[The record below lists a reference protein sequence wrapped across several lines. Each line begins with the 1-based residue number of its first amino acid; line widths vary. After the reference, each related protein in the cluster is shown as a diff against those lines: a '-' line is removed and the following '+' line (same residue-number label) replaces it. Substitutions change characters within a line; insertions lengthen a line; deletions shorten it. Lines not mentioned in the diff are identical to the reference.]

1 MALLQPKLSLKVA
14 QRQIL
19 TPGLM
24 QMVSVLALNKLE
36 LKEMI
41 NAEITENPIL
51 EEIEESVP
59 LLDEVAAEEIQHD
72 RATEMREA
80 EAEPEKRTDPFEEI
94 DFGSYFQE
102 YLDPGYRTSNNFEI
116 TEAPSLENYLSS
128 PGTLTDH
135 IFWQLGS
142 LNLLPAVRDAAEYII
157 GNLNEDGYL
166 TATDEELLEGYL
178 REQLAPQA
186 HPAGQSPIAGL
197 PPAMLER
204 ARAHLASGLAVVRQL
219 DPVGIGTRDLR
230 ECLLAQVEAHRREF
244 GLIFEKEAFQKQDQA
259 RRDVQEEAAHGLSPA
274 AIFARHGMAGRAP
287 AENGHAAAD
296 HGVDAAADAAADG
309 TAADDTLNLAAAAEP
324 GFVASSHPNGHTAAP
339 AWLNGAAGSPRA
351 TLPAAALPGTTHPGT
366 TLSGTALPGA
376 AFAEAAASAA
386 AGDAAG
392 SDAFPAV
399 DSAAVSAGPQASA
412 SSQGPNQIPSQA
424 SNQPSPI
431 DPRVDL
437 FDTATRII
445 DKHLALL
452 QKRDPRE
459 LGKAVGRPLEAVQQ
473 AIDFI
478 RTLDPR
484 PGQRFNRSD
493 ARLIE
498 PDVAFVKRGD
508 EYVVVMNEEDLPN
521 LRLNQGYRRML
532 TQDGAEKEVKD
543 YVKERY
549 RSALQLMRNIEQ
561 RKNTIL
567 RTCEAIV
574 RRQQDF
580 LEKGVEALRPMMIK
594 EVAEEIGVHPSTV
607 SRAVSNKYVH
617 TSQGVYELR
626 FFFSEGVNGPEGGGT
641 PLMLLKRKVKKL
653 IEDEDPRKPLTDD
666 QIAAMLQGQG
676 IDVTR
681 RTVAKY
687 REDLRIPSTHQR
699 RVRG

>member
-1 MALLQPKLSLKVA
+1 MVLLQPKLSLKVA

-41 NAEITENPIL
+41 QAEIAENPVL
-51 EEIEESVP
+51 EELEENVP
-59 LLDEVAAEEIQHD
+59 LLDDVSRAEED
-72 RATEMREA
+72 RDRPVEAPTTEA
-80 EAEPEKRTDPFEEI
+80 EKKEKDPFDEI
-94 DFGSYFQE
+94 DFGSYFQD
-102 YLDPGYRTSNNFEI
+102 YLDPGFRSPNNYEEI
-116 TEAPSLENYLSS
+116 EKPSIENFLSA

-135 IFWQLGS
+135 LFWQLGALS
-142 LNLLPAVRDAAEYII
+142 LTPAVREAAEYII
-157 GNLNEDGYL
+157 GNLNEDGYM
-166 TATDEELLEGYL
+166 TATDDELLAGYL
-178 REQLAPQA
+178 REQMEPD
-186 HPAGQSPIAGL
+186 AGETKNAYERVAEL
-197 PPAMLER
+197 PPAMAER
-204 ARAHLASGLAVVRQL
+204 ARGHLTAALDVVRQL
-219 DPVGIGTRDLR
+219 DPIGVGTRDLR
-230 ECLLAQVEAHRREF
+230 ECLLVQVEAQKKEF
-244 GLIFEKEAFQKQDQA
+244 EL
-259 RRDVQEEAAHGLSPA
+259 
-274 AIFARHGMAGRAP
+274 IFARAARAERAGARAAGQSGRESAP
-287 AENGHAAAD
+287 KTAATE
-296 HGVDAAADAAADG
+296 VDADAASYEADHHDADSSNGNG
-309 TAADDTLNLAAAAEP
+309 TLHTSLT
-324 GFVASSHPNGHTAAP
+324 GTVNG
-339 AWLNGAAGSPRA
+339 NGAGYPTHFAPSA
-351 TLPAAALPGTTHPGT
+351 TTNGNGTKPEVTHPV
-366 TLSGTALPGA
+366 
-376 AFAEAAASAA
+376 E
-386 AGDAAG
+386 
-392 SDAFPAV
+392 
-399 DSAAVSAGPQASA
+399 
-412 SSQGPNQIPSQA
+412 SSRVQIFELAKQ
-424 SNQPSPI
+424 
-431 DPRVDL
+431 
-437 FDTATRII
+437 II
-445 DKHLALL
+445 DTHMLLL

-459 LGKAVGRPLEAVQQ
+459 LSKVVGKSVEETQR

-484 PGQRFNRSD
+484 PGQRYNRSE

-508 EYVVVMNEEDLPN
+508 EWVVGMNEEDLPT
-521 LRLNQGYRRML
+521 LRLNQGYRRLL
-532 TQDGAEKEVKD
+532 TKDGTEKDVKD

-574 RRQQDF
+574 RRQGDF
-580 LEKGVEALRPMMIK
+580 LEKGVDALRPMMIK

-607 SRAVSNKYVH
+607 SRAVSSKYVH
-617 TSQGVYELR
+617 TPQGVFELR
-626 FFFSEGVNGPEGGGT
+626 FFFSEGVNGPEGAGT